1 MKGGGD
7 FYFWS
12 VSKVSCLELKACL
25 LNKNYLTDANLQL
38 RSCTKNLKPDVM
50 ISDFILSLVW
60 CRLVAFLVAIYV
72 LLGEFSNTN
81 YSF

>member
-25 LNKNYLTDANLQL
+25 LNKNYLIDANLQL
-38 RSCTKNLKPDVM
+38 RSCTKNFKPDVM
-50 ISDFILSLVW
+50 IPDFILSLVW
-60 CRLVAFLVAIYV
+60 CRLFLVAIYV
-72 LLGEFSNTN
+72 LLREFSNTN
-81 YSF
+81 YSL